1 MSLDIEWDQK
11 AFKFLDKLQ
20 KDIAERILDKLEAV
34 KEDPFRYLEHYEGEG
49 YKLRIGDYRM
59 LVDVDFEKKT
69 IIIQVF
75 DKRGRVYK

>member
-59 LVDVDFEKKT
+59 LVDVDFGKEI